1 MVVRMA
7 GRMVTMCPNHEI
19 LSVYCDQELPSPWKE
34 KMEAHL
40 GICPEC
46 KTRLEQYRAFSLAG
60 GGYPYSDAEVEAAK
74 ERVWRN
80 LSPLVQERSREI
92 RTGEKA
98 RSPLWRRSV
107 SLPLPVAAVA
117 AAVMLVLAVMLTKGL
132 SGPVRQDPA
141 IAGSRGLD
149 IQGIIPVSG
158 MNDILQYL
166 GNEGP
171 DDMVIIYLPES
182 RRFTSSGEPVI
193 VKEADYQA
201 RRASNR

>member
-1 MVVRMA
+1 M
-7 GRMVTMCPNHEI
+7 GTMCPHHEI
-19 LSVYCDQELPSPWKE
+19 LSVYYDRELPSPWKE

-40 GICPEC
+40 GACPEC
-46 KTRLEQYRAFSLAG
+46 RTRLEQYRAFSPERG
-60 GGYPYSDAEVEAAK
+60 EPPYSDAAVEAAK

-80 LSPLVQERSREI
+80 LSPRVQEGAVRI
-92 RTGEKA
+92 GAQA
-98 RSPLWRRSV
+98 RSPLGRRSV
-107 SLPLPVAAVA
+107 SLPLPVAAAA
-117 AAVMLVLAVMLTKGL
+117 AAVILALAVMLTNRL
-132 SGPVRQDPA
+132 SGPVRQDPP
-141 IAGSRGLD
+141 IADARELD

-171 DDMVIIYLPES
+171 DDMVIIHLPES
-182 RRFTSSGEPVI
+182 RRFTAFGEPVI

>member
-1 MVVRMA
+1 
-7 GRMVTMCPNHEI
+7 MCPNHEI
-19 LSVYCDQELPSPWKE
+19 LSVYCDRELPSPWKE

-40 GICPEC
+40 GVCPEC
-46 KTRLEQYRAFSLAG
+46 RARLEQYRSFSPEG
-60 GGYPYSDAEVEAAK
+60 EGHPYSDAGVEAAK

-80 LSPLVQERSREI
+80 LSLLVQERSRKI
-92 RTGEKA
+92 KAGEKA
-98 RSPLWRRSV
+98 RSPLWMRSV
-107 SLPLPVAAVA
+107 SLPLPVAAAA
-117 AAVMLVLAVMLTKGL
+117 AAVILALAVMLTNRL

-141 IAGSRGLD
+141 LANGGGLD

-166 GNEGP
+166 ANEGP
-171 DDMVIIYLPES
+171 DDMVIIHLPES
-182 RRFTSSGEPVI
+182 RRFTASGEPVI